1 MTHPRDERPQAPA
14 PNNGAITIAR
24 IKSGAGVLAL
34 AALALFLLQNL
45 QEVDV
50 HFLWFDWS
58 TRMTWALLASAA
70 FGGIGAVLIGTLARR
85 RHDD

>member
-1 MTHPRDERPQAPA
+1 MAHTRDERPQAPV
-14 PNNGAITIAR
+14 PDNGATLLAK
-24 IKSGAGVLAL
+24 IKTGAGAVAL
-34 AALALFLLQNL
+34 GALALFLFQNL

>member
-1 MTHPRDERPQAPA
+1 MTHQRDEHPQPAAPD
-14 PNNGAITIAR
+14 NGATTLAK
-24 IKSGAGVLAL
+24 IKTGAGALAL
-34 AALALFLLQNL
+34 GALALFLLQNL
-45 QEVDV
+45 QEVDM
-50 HFLWFDWS
+50 HFLWFDVS